1 MKIAFVE
8 IQNFRKLKS
17 VRIDFSKQK
26 TIFVGANNSGKTTAM
41 DALGHFLI
49 NHKRF
54 STNDLTLSKWAKI
67 NEIGD
72 NWEKAHESG
81 DEFSPST
88 KKWEEHIP
96 IMDLWLEVENDE
108 IHHVSHLLPS
118 LDWEEGKLG
127 VRLRYEPTDIEDLY
141 SEYTKARKRAEET
154 LQAAKDTNEDEEYT
168 LSLWPGSMVDYLKKK
183 MRNHFTIKAYTLDPE
198 KLSSPNN
205 STGAQLQGL
214 PDESEPIDQPPFER
228 LIKIHEINAQR
239 GFSDA
244 QGGSQ
249 YDEASNIK
257 DNAGRYKLTEQL
269 RGYYAGHL
277 DPLEFPEPHDVKVL
291 QATANAQALFDK
303 QLRQD
308 FKEPIEELE
317 KLGYPG
323 VSNPK
328 VVIATELR
336 PIEGLN
342 HPTALQYEIETL
354 GSGEGN
360 PSSLRLPEQYNGLG
374 YQNLISMVFR
384 LMAFRDNWMRVG
396 KADKKTEEDSI
407 PPLHLVIIEEPEAHL
422 HVQVQQVFIRVA
434 HDILRNHPDL
444 KNNKKLTTQLVVSTH
459 SSHIAHEC
467 SFESL
472 RYFRRFPAVNKGDV
486 PTTNVINLSHVFG
499 DENKT
504 ERFVTRYLKTTHS
517 DLFFADA
524 AILVEGPVERMLVP
538 FFIEKFH
545 PKLRQSYITML
556 EIGGS
561 YAHTL
566 RPLIEHLGL
575 TSLIVTDLDSINKD
589 TRQSEPPKRAAQQIT
604 DNTTLKGWLPEK
616 EAIDDLLDLKVT
628 DKEIRDESAF
638 YALRSAYQFPVK
650 ITINGN
656 EEEALPYTFEDSL
669 VLENIDIF
677 KELEGT
683 SLIRKFKTHIE
694 NHEDAAQLS
703 DALFKELKGTSDKAK
718 FALDLLYELPE
729 TFNVPAYIQEGLEWL
744 QKELEEKPSE
754 LLAASNQN
762 TAAEAA

>member
-17 VRIDFSKQK
+17 VRIDFSEQR

-41 DALGHFLI
+41 NALGHFLI
-49 NHKRF
+49 SHKRF
-54 STNDLTLSKWAKI
+54 STNDFTLS
-67 NEIGD
+67 
-72 NWEKAHESG
+72 NWEKINKLGENWEKKRESG
-81 DEFSPST
+81 EEFSPSI
-88 KKWEEHIP
+88 KEWEEVIP
-96 IMDLWLEVENDE
+96 ILDLWLEVEKDE

-127 VRLRYEPTDIEDLY
+127 VRLRYEPANIEEFY
-141 SEYTKARKRAEET
+141 SEFIKARKHAEET
-154 LQAAKDTNEDEEYT
+154 LKAAKEAHKEEDYT
-168 LSLWPGSMVDYLKKK
+168 LSLWPNSMVDYLKKK
-183 MRNHFTIKAYTLDPE
+183 MRSHFTINAYTLDPE
-198 KLSSPNN
+198 KLTSPDN
-205 STGAQLQGL
+205 SIGAQLQNL
-214 PDESEPIDQPPFER
+214 HEDSEPIDQLPFDR

-239 GFSDA
+239 GFSDV
-244 QGGSQ
+244 QGSSQ
-249 YDEASNIK
+249 YDEFSDTK
-257 DNAGRYKLTEQL
+257 DSVGRYKLSEQL

-303 QLRQD
+303 QLRED
-308 FKEPIEELE
+308 FKAPVEELE

-323 VSNPK
+323 VANPK

-342 HPTALQYEIETL
+342 HPAALQYEIETL
-354 GSGEGN
+354 GDGEGD
-360 PSSLRLPEQYNGLG
+360 SSPLRLPEQYNGLG

-396 KADKKTEEDSI
+396 KASKKSDEDNI
-407 PPLHLVIIEEPEAHL
+407 APLHLVIIEEPEAHL

-444 KNNKKLTTQLVVSTH
+444 KGNKKLTTQLVVSTH

-472 RYFRRFPAVNKGDV
+472 RYFRRFPATNKGDV

-499 DENKT
+499 KEDKT

-538 FFIEKFH
+538 FFIEKYY
-545 PKLRQSYITML
+545 PKLRQNYVTLL

-589 TRQSEPPKRAAQQIT
+589 TKKSEPPKRKTQQIT
-604 DNTTLKGWLPEK
+604 DNATLKGWLPEK
-616 EAIDDLLDLKVT
+616 ESIDDLLDLKMAN
-628 DKEIRDESAF
+628 KELRDGNEF

-650 ITINGN
+650 VTINGV

-677 KELEGT
+677 KSLEGT
-683 SLIRKFKTHIE
+683 GLIKKFKTHVE
-694 NHEDAAQLS
+694 SCKDSAQLS
-703 DALFKELKGTSDKAK
+703 KALFNELKGTSDKAK

-729 TFNVPAYIQEGLEWL
+729 SFNVPAYIKEGLEWL
-744 QKELEEKPSE
+744 QKELGGKPSE

-762 TAAEAA
+762 TEEAA

>member
-17 VRIDFSKQK
+17 VRIDFSEQK

-54 STNDLTLSKWAKI
+54 STNDLTLS
-67 NEIGD
+67 
-72 NWEKAHESG
+72 NWEKINKIGESWEKALESG
-81 DEFSPST
+81 EEFSPS
-88 KKWEEHIP
+88 KKEWKEEIP
-96 IMDLWLEVENDE
+96 ILDLWLAVEKNE

-127 VRLRYEPTDIEDLY
+127 VRLRYEPADIEELY
-141 SEYTKARKRAEET
+141 SEYIKARKHAEET
-154 LQAAKDTNEDEEYT
+154 LQAAKEAHKEEDYT
-168 LSLWPGSMVDYLKKK
+168 LSLWPGSMIDYLKKR
-183 MRNHFTIKAYTLDPE
+183 MHSHFTINAYTLDPE
-198 KLSSPNN
+198 KLTSPDN
-205 STGAQLQGL
+205 STGAQLQNL
-214 PDESEPIDQPPFER
+214 PEETEPIDQPPFDR
-228 LIKIHEINAQR
+228 LLKIHEINAQR

-244 QGGSQ
+244 QGSSH
-249 YDEASNIK
+249 YDDSSNTK
-257 DNAGRYKLTEQL
+257 DNVGRYKLSEQL
-269 RGYYAGHL
+269 RGYYASHL

-308 FKEPIEELE
+308 FKVPVEELE

-323 VSNPK
+323 VANPK

-342 HPTALQYEIETL
+342 HPAALQYEIETL
-354 GSGEGN
+354 GSGEGT
-360 PSSLRLPEQYNGLG
+360 SSPLRLPEQYNGLG

-396 KADKKTEEDSI
+396 KAEKKVHEDNI
-407 PPLHLVIIEEPEAHL
+407 APLHLVIIEEPEAHL

-444 KNNKKLTTQLVVSTH
+444 KDNKKLTTQLVVSTH

-467 SFESL
+467 SFEAL
-472 RYFRRFPAVNKGDV
+472 RYFRRFPATNKGAV
-486 PTTNVINLSHVFG
+486 PTTNVINLSQVFG
-499 DENKT
+499 KEDKT
-504 ERFVTRYLKTTHS
+504 ERFVMRYLKTTHS

-524 AILVEGPVERMLVP
+524 AILVEGPAERMLVP
-538 FFIEKFH
+538 FFIEKFY
-545 PKLRQSYITML
+545 PKLSQSYITLL

-589 TRQSEPPKRAAQQIT
+589 TKKSEPPKRAAQQIT
-604 DNTTLKGWLPEK
+604 DNTTLKGWLPKK
-616 EAIDDLLDLKVT
+616 EAIDDLLDLKIT
-628 DKEIRDESAF
+628 DKEIRDETAF
-638 YALRSAYQFPVK
+638 YTLRSAYQSPVK
-650 ITINGN
+650 VSINGK

-669 VLENIDIF
+669 VLENINIF
-677 KELEGT
+677 KGLEGT
-683 SLIRKFKTHIE
+683 GLIKKFKTHIE
-694 NHEDAAQLS
+694 THKDVVQLS
-703 DALFKELKGTSDKAK
+703 NALFLELKGTSDKAK
-718 FALDLLYELPE
+718 FALDLLYELPDN
-729 TFNVPAYIQEGLEWL
+729 FNVPSYIQEGLEWL
-744 QKELEEKPSE
+744 QKELAERPSE
-754 LLAASNQN
+754 ALAASKES
-762 TAAEAA
+762 AA